1 MTTEERKL
9 IASLARAVRQEML
22 ALRKE
27 LTAELRAGLA
37 NANLPVLQ
45 EIANLQQSFG
55 PTAKLVVELEADL
68 TSHMNPKTHAPQR
81 AHKPIPRN

>member
-9 IASLARAVRQEML
+9 IASLARAVRQEMS

-27 LTAELRAGLA
+27 LKEELRAGLA

-68 TSHMNPKTHAPQR
+68 TTHMNPRTHAPPR
-81 AHKPIPRN
+81 PARPIPRQ